1 MNDKTD
7 KTRIIELAERQANA
21 GRLEEA
27 IAEYRKLLAAEAPDL
42 TINNIIG
49 DLYVKLDRN
58 EDAVRAFQSVA
69 SYYESEGLYSQAL
82 AIYKKITRVDPDNV
96 VIMVRMGDVFDR
108 QGFATE
114 AKREYLRAELRLRKE
129 RRTKERMFLYDKL
142 IKLDPGNIS
151 FKLALADLFS
161 QEGFAEEAVV
171 QLNDAADLMLG
182 RGEHEEAE
190 KIIQKAQAL
199 KEDDA
204 RTLTNRIE
212 ILKRKG
218 LRKEAIGIVNGIL
231 QGDKEN
237 LHFKNILGT
246 LYLENGE
253 LKKAQEI
260 FSGVVEQHPP
270 NTRARIKLGKV
281 YSLQD
286 RPEKAYKLLEPLV
299 TNLIKKQKEE
309 AAVGI
314 LGIVLSAKHLHL
326 PALEKLAT
334 IYKSKKQKDNLEV
347 VCRVIM
353 AEARNQKSTETMFV
367 ALAEL
372 MELCPKDEALV
383 QEYWDLR
390 KQLGFV
396 DEKTGE
402 EELLAYAATDE
413 ESLELLLSKVDLYVS
428 QGLIRNAR
436 RILENLSHK
445 FPHSPKIEEKI
456 ATLEKIRTD
465 IRTEE
470 IPSRVGKIQKI
481 EERIEATPDLAKTFF
496 SLLQDEGSTEKR
508 VTAADIFADTEIL
521 PLPSEETI
529 GLKYYD
535 LGKKIDEEL
544 LMIRGVYS
552 QQLRGDLSILER
564 ELSDIVKDFKEE
576 LRQRVDA
583 KAYETRFHL
592 GLAFLEQGLLDEAI
606 EELLLA
612 ANEPDRKLECYS
624 IVSKA
629 HRKKSDFEE
638 AIRWLQEC
646 LKLVPERSEE
656 FFFLEYELASLYE
669 DKGDKQKAQ
678 ELYRAITDWNP
689 HFRDVRNKV
698 K

>member
-1 MNDKTD
+1 MNDKID

-27 IAEYRKLLAAEAPDL
+27 IAEYRKLIAGESPDL

-49 DLYVKLDRN
+49 DLYVKMGRN
-58 EDAVRAFQSVA
+58 EEAVRAFQSVA

-82 AIYKKITRVDPDNV
+82 AVYKKITKVDPENV

-108 QGFATE
+108 QGFAME
-114 AKREYLRAELRLRKE
+114 AKREYVRAELRLRKE
-129 RRTKERMFLYDKL
+129 GRTKERMFLYDKL
-142 IKLDPGNIS
+142 IKLDSENIS
-151 FKLALADLFS
+151 FKLSLADLFS
-161 QEGFAEEAVV
+161 QEGFAEEAVL
-171 QLNDAADLMLG
+171 QLNDAAELLLG
-182 RGEHEEAE
+182 RGEDEEAE
-190 KIIQKAQAL
+190 KIIQKAQSL
-199 KEDDA
+199 KDNDA

-218 LRKEAIGIVNGIL
+218 LGKEAIGIVNGIL

-260 FSGVVEQHPP
+260 FFGIVEQHPL

-286 RPEKAYKLLEPLV
+286 RPGKAYKLLEPLV

-309 AAVGI
+309 AAIGI
-314 LGIVLSAKHLHL
+314 LGIALSAKHLHL
-326 PALEKLAT
+326 PALEKLAA

-347 VCRVIM
+347 VCRVIL
-353 AEARNQKSTETMFV
+353 AEARDQKSTETMFV
-367 ALAEL
+367 ALSEL
-372 MELCPKDEALV
+372 LELCPKDEALV

-436 RILENLSHK
+436 RILENLSDK
-445 FPHSPKIEEKI
+445 FPHSPKIEEKM
-456 ATLEKIRTD
+456 AALEKIRAD
-465 IRTEE
+465 IKAEE

-481 EERIEATPDLAKTFF
+481 EEKIEATPELAKTFF
-496 SLLQDEGSTEKR
+496 SLLQDEGSAEKR

-521 PLPSEETI
+521 PLPSEETTGI
-529 GLKYYD
+529 KYYD

-544 LMIRGVYS
+544 VMIRGIYL
-552 QQLRGDLSILER
+552 QQLRGDISILER

-576 LRQRVDA
+576 LRRRVDA

-612 ANEPDRKLECYS
+612 AGEPDRKLECYS
-624 IVSKA
+624 IVGKTY
-629 HRKKSDFEE
+629 RKKNDFEE
-638 AIRWLQEC
+638 ALRWLQEC

-669 DKGDKQKAQ
+669 DKGEKQKAQ
-678 ELYRAITDWNP
+678 ELYRAVKDWNP
-689 HFRDVRNKV
+689 DFRDVRKKV
-698 K
+698 R

>member
-7 KTRIIELAERQANA
+7 KTRIIELAERQVNA

-27 IAEYRKLLAAEAPDL
+27 IAEYRKLLAGEAPDL

-82 AIYKKITRVDPDNV
+82 AIYKKITKVDPDNV

-108 QGFATE
+108 QGFAME